1 MGENILEPVFRR
13 GCDSFAC
20 LLPPKRSHKTSGME
34 ICGARHVSC
43 QCTKVLGRH
52 QTTILQAISKLYSD
66 DYHTL
71 QVRVHTYRDIKQICL
86 PSLPYSFAWDKIF
99 SPFLSVLLAM
109 EVLTIFVLFNTDD
122 CCIRLVHT
130 WVISDS
136 PCVEQM
142 FFPALR
148 LHGPRCAWVN
158 RRLEYPWASK
168 TAEVVESY
176 HAAQLLSLCKT
187 SKTSDN

>member
-34 ICGARHVSC
+34 VCGARHVRR

-52 QTTILQAISKLYSD
+52 QTAVLQAIPKLYSD
-66 DYHTL
+66 DCHAL
-71 QVRVHTYRDIKQICL
+71 QVRVHASGGTKQIHF
-86 PSLPYSFAWDKIF
+86 PSLPYSFAWDSIF

-109 EVLTIFVLFNTDD
+109 EVLIIFVLFNTDD
-122 CCIRLVHT
+122 CYTRLVHT

-148 LHGPRCAWVN
+148 LHGPRRAWVN
-158 RRLEYPWASK
+158 RRL
-168 TAEVVESY
+168 
-176 HAAQLLSLCKT
+176 
-187 SKTSDN
+187 